1 MRYAL
6 IIPALNEEEAIAG
19 TLRRALAARGKVLS
33 ATAVTEMTVV
43 FVNDGST
50 DRTQEIA
57 ERAEFDEVVRVEL
70 PQNQG
75 YGSAIQEG
83 WRRASEA
90 EILGFIDADGTCD
103 PDYSVP
109 LINCLIET
117 RADVVLAAR
126 LSPGTKMPGIRK
138 LGNVL
143 FAKLLGAVSRKKLTD
158 CASGFRVLRRS
169 SLPLIS
175 PLPKGMHF
183 TPAMSA
189 ICLLDPRLRIEEVPM
204 PYQDRIGRSKLSV
217 IKDGM
222 RFLYVI
228 LFTICCYSPIR
239 TMLLVSG
246 IWTSLWVTLMT
257 LLPATG
263 ESAARPILA
272 WGGALVA
279 MFAIWTGVVCHQLN
293 FLLIGPRR
301 DWGRAERILQKLTEY
316 KFLILSG
323 LVSLAVA
330 LIGIELSEW
339 TLATT
344 GLNDLLALVFL
355 VVAGATTALVGV
367 IVRVIWA
374 VGEKQKALLGEVAMS
389 RPVLSPRACPP
400 RQPAVASSTDPVLW
414 SELPV

>member
-1 MRYAL
+1 
-6 IIPALNEEEAIAG
+6 
-19 TLRRALAARGKVLS
+19 
-33 ATAVTEMTVV
+33 MTVV

-50 DRTQEIA
+50 DHTQEIA
-57 ERAEFDEVVRVEL
+57 ERAEFDEVVKVEL
-70 PQNQG
+70 QQNQG

-138 LGNVL
+138 LGNIL

-158 CASGFRVLRRS
+158 CASGFRVLRQS

-183 TPAMSA
+183 TPAIGA

-272 WGGALVA
+272 WGGADRRDVRDLDGCRVPSVEL
-279 MFAIWTGVVCHQLN
+279 FADRSPSRLGTGRANLAEAHRVQVPDPLRTGFARGGSDRDRGVGVDACDDRLERPAGVGFSCRRRGDN
-293 FLLIGPRR
+293 GPRGR
-301 DWGRAERILQKLTEY
+301 DRTRDLGR
-316 KFLILSG
+316 G
-323 LVSLAVA
+323 
-330 LIGIELSEW
+330 
-339 TLATT
+339 
-344 GLNDLLALVFL
+344 
-355 VVAGATTALVGV
+355 
-367 IVRVIWA
+367 
-374 VGEKQKALLGEVAMS
+374 
-389 RPVLSPRACPP
+389 
-400 RQPAVASSTDPVLW
+400 
-414 SELPV
+414 